1 MSLCRTSSLNTQEK
15 KSTTDIN
22 ITYTVPSNIQIFKIK
37 LRQDNVSEKELKK
50 KNYRKCYSINKE
62 YDDAECDTFTIFILN
77 QCFVNVGYGKA
88 GYFLVLESNRN
99 DRE

>member
-50 KNYRKCYSINKE
+50 KTIGNVIRSIKNMMTQNATLLR
-62 YDDAECDTFTIFILN
+62 YL
-77 QCFVNVGYGKA
+77 Y
-88 GYFLVLESNRN
+88 
-99 DRE
+99 